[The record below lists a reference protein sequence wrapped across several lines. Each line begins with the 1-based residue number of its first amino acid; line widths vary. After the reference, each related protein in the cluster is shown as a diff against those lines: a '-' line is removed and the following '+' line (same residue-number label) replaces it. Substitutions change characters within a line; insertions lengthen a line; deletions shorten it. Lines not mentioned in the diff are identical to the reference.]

1 MSKPVPTAALTSLR
15 EILAILLDVEESSLT
30 VIGEMRR
37 RDSDGKEALSVDIRI
52 NGELLSAEQQAQ
64 VEGILAQVSQAAQE
78 VAQARM
84 DIFGKS

>member
-1 MSKPVPTAALTSLR
+1 MSKPVPTEVLTSLR
-15 EILAILLDVEESSLT
+15 EIIALLLDVEESTLT

-64 VEGILAQVSQAAQE
+64 VEAILAQVSQAAQE